1 MLKLQAFED
10 GTLPEDDLEEGDD
23 WEYVEENS
31 SHQLNG
37 DAHGKGVPLAEVAG
51 QVFQEHSN
59 QASFTDADTSA
70 SDKSQAGSSSF
81 SDIELTSSSDSD
93 SSESDVQR
101 EGC

>member
-37 DAHGKGVPLAEVAG
+37 DA
-51 QVFQEHSN
+51 
-59 QASFTDADTSA
+59 DTSA
-70 SDKSQAGSSSF
+70 SDRSQAGSSSF